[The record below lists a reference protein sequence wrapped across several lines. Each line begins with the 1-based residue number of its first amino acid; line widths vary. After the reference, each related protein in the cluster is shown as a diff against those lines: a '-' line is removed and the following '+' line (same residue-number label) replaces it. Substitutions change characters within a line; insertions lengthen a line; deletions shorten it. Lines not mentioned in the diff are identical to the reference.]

1 MKVAHWHPFS
11 PFIGNTSERDANV
24 LKHKTNTSSSIS
36 VNSSIGNI
44 VTTACANSA
53 SEEEE
58 EQARWLHFCN
68 DEQSEEP
75 LERDLDLPEPKPLV
89 LPTTSAATAEISLG
103 GRLQDKEEFGVRAA
117 VTQVTPLHQAN
128 HSNKQASSSKL
139 SHIYA
144 SVFTCSAPKQV
155 KLII

>member
-36 VNSSIGNI
+36 VNSSAGNI
-44 VTTACANSA
+44 VTTVRANTA
-53 SEEEE
+53 REEEE

-75 LERDLDLPEPKPLV
+75 LERNLDLPEPKPPV

-103 GRLQDKEEFGVRAA
+103 GRLQDEEEFGVRAA
-117 VTQVTPLHQAN
+117 VPEVAPSHPL
-128 HSNKQASSSKL
+128 
-139 SHIYA
+139 
-144 SVFTCSAPKQV
+144 
-155 KLII
+155 

>member
-53 SEEEE
+53 HEEEE